1 MKASLAYLLPAA
13 ASLVAASPLTARQEL
28 EIDLLEAAEPP
39 VIVSV
44 PVGPASKTVGY
55 DLPAATQD
63 AVTDPLPVEPVA
75 RRSAAAA
82 EKRDA
87 CAPQPNGKGPVPN
100 PDTADAFLAS
110 PEFASAAAAATAPPG
125 YYSTFANLKASN
137 NAYGLLG
144 FRTLDA
150 YDAAACAARCDADE
164 HCSGFNLYF
173 ERSPTVDPAANCADP
188 PSTTA
193 IKCVW
198 WGGLVNKDNA
208 LNDGQVRGDFRI
220 VIAGSNGCKFTLGRL
235 GVWLRFMQ
243 VLT

>member
-1 MKASLAYLLPAA
+1 MEELPPDASAA
-13 ASLVAASPLTARQEL
+13 CERLKSAIATFR
-28 EIDLLEAAEPP
+28 
-39 VIVSV
+39 
-44 PVGPASKTVGY
+44 G
-55 DLPAATQD
+55 DLP
-63 AVTDPLPVEPVA
+63 
-75 RRSAAAA
+75 
-82 EKRDA
+82 
-87 CAPQPNGKGPVPN
+87 VPS

-110 PEFASAAAAATAPPG
+110 PEFVSAAAAATAPPG

-144 FRTLDA
+144 FRTLDT
-150 YDAAACAARCDADE
+150 YDAAACAARCDTDD

-173 ERSPTVDPAANCADP
+173 ERSPTVDPGANCADP

-208 LNDGQVRGDFRI
+208 LNDGQVRSNFRI
-220 VIAGSNGCKFTLGRL
+220 VIAGSNGCKFTLTRL
-235 GVWLRFMQ
+235 GALLRFRQ